1 MGPANPDFEIN
12 IEARNCFATTRSRN
26 AREGGTRRGMRESEK
41 LSNYPSFFARD
52 RWERFRSVVGAR
64 ARSSREI
71 EPRDFEVHDLGSS
84 NREDWKGARE
94 ERGRDRAKK
103 GKVNWR
109 DSINLERRRRRR
121 IAMEW
126 WKREK

>member
-64 ARSSREI
+64 ARSSLEISKSTISVLPTEKVGKGRE
-71 EPRDFEVHDLGSS
+71 
-84 NREDWKGARE
+84 
-94 ERGRDRAKK
+94 KK
-103 GKVNWR
+103 GEGIVR
-109 DSINLERRRRRR
+109 
-121 IAMEW
+121 
-126 WKREK
+126 KREKLTGETR